1 LIRQTTIPA
10 TVGSL
15 RESFAGPRMNKRPVI
30 VPASAS
36 DANARKRRS
45 GWNPDPHEARRDE
58 LDGHR
63 VPVHIVQSDRRLPA
77 ADGGK
82 SANHQAEKVFRMAA
96 SQPKTGNIRQALP
109 RVLVLADMPESG
121 EWLVREVL
129 LPKGFPAEVARPDSA
144 PADVLAVDLTQLQGL
159 QVTGLRQRREQ
170 GETAPAIVMASRINP
185 ELARDLFR
193 LGVRDFLLKPCKPDD
208 IVQSLLN
215 AYRQSAVQAGERQN
229 VEELRANIEQL
240 RRRNEELRSLL
251 DIGRAVTQT
260 RQADLLLRQIVEAAA
275 YLTGAEDA
283 GVYMLE
289 EISGDIILRASK
301 EAQGGRAM
309 TNRIPVSDE
318 FVNQVVKSG
327 QTVVRQRSGQVN
339 LKVKTGYM
347 VQTLANV
354 PIWVEGRIGGVLG
367 VYNRTSQVNFS
378 EHHVQLLRGL
388 AAWAGVALERL
399 MRSTAA
405 GEAAPVS
412 GTAPLPSVVSPAEFR
427 QAMMTFIAEV
437 AKVVGTNPNLP
448 NRANLWKLRAQVEE
462 WLKRLPAEGKL
473 TAPPPTGTEV
483 FQYRKVIGDAL
494 LAVRQAAGSR
504 KVPILTQLAGEF
516 PNVFGNPQAAQTGLQ
531 TLIGWSIGRS
541 TRTPVDLVLFRL
553 KGGEPSGPFAIT
565 HADKLP
571 LGEWVVLSIVDSGP
585 ALTQA
590 ELTDIRRQTAQ
601 VQPTTPLG
609 AAYRQ
614 IRSGQG
620 LLWVEGSTEP
630 VTIYVGFRAAV

>member
-1 LIRQTTIPA
+1 
-10 TVGSL
+10 
-15 RESFAGPRMNKRPVI
+15 
-30 VPASAS
+30 
-36 DANARKRRS
+36 
-45 GWNPDPHEARRDE
+45 
-58 LDGHR
+58 
-63 VPVHIVQSDRRLPA
+63 
-77 ADGGK
+77 
-82 SANHQAEKVFRMAA
+82 MAA
-96 SQPKTGNIRQALP
+96 TPSKTGNIRQALP

-129 LPKGFPAEVARPDSA
+129 LPRGFPAEVARPDSP
-144 PADVLAVDLTQLQGL
+144 PADVLAIDLTQLQGL

-170 GETAPAIVMASRINP
+170 GQTAPAIVMASRINP

-193 LGVRDFLLKPCKPDD
+193 LGVKDFLLKPCKPDE

-215 AYRQSAVQAGERQN
+215 AFRLSTVQAGERQS
-229 VEELRANIEQL
+229 VDELRANIEQL

-251 DIGRAVTQT
+251 DVGRAVTQT

-283 GVYMLE
+283 GIYMLE
-289 EISGDIILRASK
+289 ETSGDIILRASK

-309 TNRIPVSDE
+309 TNRISVSDE
-318 FVNQVVKSG
+318 FVNQVIKSG
-327 QTVVRQRSGQVN
+327 QTVVRQKSGQVN

-399 MRSTAA
+399 AHAGGAEATA
-405 GEAAPVS
+405 VT
-412 GTAPLPSVVSPAEFR
+412 GTAPLPAAVSPAEFR

-462 WLKRLPAEGKL
+462 WLKRLPAEPKVAPTAFAGK
-473 TAPPPTGTEV
+473 EV
-483 FQYRKVIGDAL
+483 FQYRKAIGDAL
-494 LAVRQAAGSR
+494 MAVRSAAEMK
-504 KVPILTQLAGEF
+504 KVPILTQMAGDF
-516 PNVFGNPQAAQTGLQ
+516 PNVFGNSEAAQSGLQ
-531 TLIGWSIGRS
+531 TLFGWSIARS
-541 TRTPVDLVLFRL
+541 NRTPIDLVLFRL
-553 KGGEPSGPFAIT
+553 KGGEPSGPFAINN
-565 HADKLP
+565 ADKLP

-585 ALTQA
+585 ALTSA
-590 ELTDIRRQTAQ
+590 ELAEIRKQTAQ
-601 VQPTTPLG
+601 IQMVSPMG
-609 AAYRQ
+609 AANRQ
-614 IRSGQG
+614 IRAGGG
-620 LLWVEGSTEP
+620 LLWVEGSSEP
-630 VTIYVGFRAAV
+630 VTIYVGFRAAA

>member
-1 LIRQTTIPA
+1 MPASQTSQ
-10 TVGSL
+10 VGS
-15 RESFAGPRMNKRPVI
+15 
-30 VPASAS
+30 
-36 DANARKRRS
+36 
-45 GWNPDPHEARRDE
+45 
-58 LDGHR
+58 
-63 VPVHIVQSDRRLPA
+63 
-77 ADGGK
+77 
-82 SANHQAEKVFRMAA
+82 
-96 SQPKTGNIRQALP
+96 RQGLP

-129 LPKGFPAEVARPDSA
+129 LPRGFAAEVARPDSP
-144 PADVLAVDLTQLQGL
+144 PADVVAIDLTQLQGI
-159 QVTGLRQRREQ
+159 QVTGMRQRREQ
-170 GETAPAIVMASRINP
+170 GDTAPAIVMASRINP
-185 ELARDLFR
+185 ELARELFR
-193 LGVRDFLLKPCKPDD
+193 LGIRDFLLKPCKPDD
-208 IVQSLLN
+208 IVQSIMN
-215 AYRQSAVQAGERQN
+215 VFRQFSVQQGERQN
-229 VEELRANIEQL
+229 INELRANLEQL

-260 RQADLLLRQIVEAAA
+260 RQVDLLLRQIVEAAA

-283 GVYMLE
+283 GIYMLE
-289 EISGDIILRASK
+289 ETSGDIILRASK

-327 QTVVRQRSGQVN
+327 QTIVRQKDGQVN

-367 VYNRTSQVNFS
+367 VYSRTAQVNFG

-399 MRSTAA
+399 QRSADS
-405 GEAAPVS
+405 GES
-412 GTAPLPSVVSPAEFR
+412 TSITTGSLPGGIPPAEFR
-427 QAMMTFIAEV
+427 QVMTTFIAEV

-462 WLKRLPAEGKL
+462 WLRRMPVETKPAPVA
-473 TAPPPTGTEV
+473 APNGTEV
-483 FQYRKVIGDAL
+483 FPFRKAIGDAL
-494 LAVRQAAGSR
+494 QAVRQAAEMK
-504 KVPILTQLAGEF
+504 KVAILTQLAGDF
-516 PNVFGNPQAAQTGLQ
+516 PNVLGNIQAAQSGLQ
-531 TLIGWSIGRS
+531 TLFGWSIARS
-541 TRTPVDLVLFRL
+541 NRTSIDIVLFRL

-585 ALTQA
+585 PLTPQELA
-590 ELTDIRRQTAQ
+590 EIRRQTQQAQ
-601 VQPTTPLG
+601 AVSPLG

-614 IRSGQG
+614 IRAGQG
-620 LLWVEGSTEP
+620 LLWVEESAEP
-630 VTIYVGFRAAV
+630 VTIYVGFRAAA

>member
-1 LIRQTTIPA
+1 
-10 TVGSL
+10 
-15 RESFAGPRMNKRPVI
+15 
-30 VPASAS
+30 
-36 DANARKRRS
+36 
-45 GWNPDPHEARRDE
+45 
-58 LDGHR
+58 
-63 VPVHIVQSDRRLPA
+63 
-77 ADGGK
+77 
-82 SANHQAEKVFRMAA
+82 MAA
-96 SQPKTGNIRQALP
+96 SQSKTGNIRQALP

-129 LPKGFPAEVARPDSA
+129 LPRGFPAEVARPDSP
-144 PADVLAVDLTQLQGL
+144 PADVLAIDLTQLQGL

-193 LGVRDFLLKPCKPDD
+193 LGIKDFLLKPCKPDD

-215 AYRQSAVQAGERQN
+215 AFRQSAVQAGERQS
-229 VEELRANIEQL
+229 VDELRNNIEQL

-251 DIGRAVTQT
+251 DVGRAVTQT

-283 GVYMLE
+283 GIYMLE
-289 EISGDIILRASK
+289 ETSGDIILRASK

-318 FVNQVVKSG
+318 FVNQVIKSG
-327 QTVVRQRSGQVN
+327 QTVLRQKSGQVN

-367 VYNRTSQVNFS
+367 VYNRTAQVNFS

-399 MRSTAA
+399 LRAPA
-405 GEAAPVS
+405 GEAAPVT
-412 GTAPLPSVVSPAEFR
+412 GTSPLPAAVSPAEFR

-462 WLKRLPAEGKL
+462 WLKRLPAESKAS
-473 TAPPPTGTEV
+473 APLPAGSEV
-483 FQYRKVIGDAL
+483 FTYRKVIGDAL
-494 LAVRQAAGSR
+494 MAVRQAAEMK

-516 PNVFGNPQAAQTGLQ
+516 PNVFGNPQAAQSGLQ
-531 TLIGWSIGRS
+531 TLFGWSIARS
-541 TRTPVDLVLFRL
+541 NRTPIDMVLFRL

-565 HADKLP
+565 NADKLP

-585 ALTQA
+585 ALTQT
-590 ELTDIRRQTAQ
+590 ELSEIRRQTAQ
-601 VQPTTPLG
+601 IQMVSPLG
-609 AAYRQ
+609 AANRQ
-614 IRSGQG
+614 IRMGQG
-620 LLWVEGSTEP
+620 LLWVEGSSEP

>member
-1 LIRQTTIPA
+1 
-10 TVGSL
+10 
-15 RESFAGPRMNKRPVI
+15 
-30 VPASAS
+30 
-36 DANARKRRS
+36 
-45 GWNPDPHEARRDE
+45 
-58 LDGHR
+58 
-63 VPVHIVQSDRRLPA
+63 
-77 ADGGK
+77 
-82 SANHQAEKVFRMAA
+82 MAA
-96 SQPKTGNIRQALP
+96 TPSKTGNIRQALP

-129 LPKGFPAEVARPDSA
+129 LPRGFPAEVARPDSP
-144 PADVLAVDLTQLQGL
+144 PADVLAIDLTQLQGL

-170 GETAPAIVMASRINP
+170 GQSAPAIVMASRINP

-193 LGVRDFLLKPCKPDD
+193 LGVKDFLLKPCKPDD

-215 AYRQSAVQAGERQN
+215 AFRLSSVQAGERQS
-229 VEELRANIEQL
+229 VDELRANIEQL

-251 DIGRAVTQT
+251 DVGRAVTQT

-283 GVYMLE
+283 GIYMLE
-289 EISGDIILRASK
+289 ETSGEIILRASK

-309 TNRIPVSDE
+309 TNRISVSDE
-318 FVNQVVKSG
+318 FVNQVIKSG
-327 QTVVRQRSGQVN
+327 QTVVRQKSGQVN

-399 MRSTAA
+399 AHAGGAEATA
-405 GEAAPVS
+405 VT
-412 GTAPLPSVVSPAEFR
+412 GTAPLPVAVSPAEFR

-462 WLKRLPAEGKL
+462 WLKRLPAEPKVAPTAFAGK
-473 TAPPPTGTEV
+473 EV
-483 FQYRKVIGDAL
+483 FQYRKAIGDAL
-494 LAVRQAAGSR
+494 MAVRSAAEMK
-504 KVPILTQLAGEF
+504 KVAILTQMAGDF
-516 PNVFGNPQAAQTGLQ
+516 PNVFGNQEAAQSGLQ
-531 TLIGWSIGRS
+531 TLLGWSIARS
-541 TRTPVDLVLFRL
+541 NRTPIDLVLFRL
-553 KGGEPSGPFAIT
+553 KGGEPSGPFAINN
-565 HADKLP
+565 ADKLP

-585 ALTQA
+585 ALTSA
-590 ELTDIRRQTAQ
+590 ELAEIRKQTAQ
-601 VQPTTPLG
+601 IQMVSPMG
-609 AAYRQ
+609 AANRQ
-614 IRSGQG
+614 IRAGGG
-620 LLWVEGSTEP
+620 LLWVEGSSEP
-630 VTIYVGFRAAV
+630 VTIYVGFRAAA

>member
-1 LIRQTTIPA
+1 
-10 TVGSL
+10 
-15 RESFAGPRMNKRPVI
+15 
-30 VPASAS
+30 
-36 DANARKRRS
+36 
-45 GWNPDPHEARRDE
+45 
-58 LDGHR
+58 
-63 VPVHIVQSDRRLPA
+63 
-77 ADGGK
+77 
-82 SANHQAEKVFRMAA
+82 MAA
-96 SQPKTGNIRQALP
+96 SQGKTGNIRQALP

-129 LPKGFPAEVARPDSA
+129 APRGFPAEVARPDSP
-144 PADVLAVDLTQLQGL
+144 PADVLAIDLTQLQGL

-193 LGVRDFLLKPCKPDD
+193 LGIKDFLLKPCKPDD
-208 IVQSLLN
+208 IVQSILN
-215 AYRQSAVQAGERQN
+215 AFRQSAVQAGERQS
-229 VEELRANIEQL
+229 VDELRNNIEQL

-251 DIGRAVTQT
+251 DVGRAVTQT

-283 GVYMLE
+283 GIYMLE
-289 EISGDIILRASK
+289 ESSGDIILRASK
-301 EAQGGRAM
+301 ETQGGRAM

-318 FVNQVVKSG
+318 FVNQVIKSG
-327 QTVVRQRSGQVN
+327 QTIVRQKSGQVN

-367 VYNRTSQVNFS
+367 VYNRTAQVNFS

-399 MRSTAA
+399 LRAPA
-405 GEAAPVS
+405 GGGDAAPIP
-412 GTAPLPSVVSPAEFR
+412 GTSPLPAAVSPAEFR
-427 QAMMTFIAEV
+427 QAMMTFIGEV

-462 WLKRLPAEGKL
+462 WLKRIPPDTKAT
-473 TAPPPTGTEV
+473 TAPPVGGEV
-483 FQYRKVIGDAL
+483 FPYRKVIGDAL
-494 LAVRQAAGSR
+494 MGVRQAAEMK
-504 KVPILTQLAGEF
+504 KVPFLNQLSGEF
-516 PNVFGNPQAAQTGLQ
+516 PNVFGNPQAAQAGLQ
-531 TLIGWSIGRS
+531 TLLAWSISRS
-541 TRTPVDLVLFRL
+541 NRTPIDLVLFRL

-585 ALTQA
+585 ALSQGELA
-590 ELTDIRRQTAQ
+590 EIRRQTTQMQA
-601 VQPTTPLG
+601 TSPLG
-609 AAYRQ
+609 MANQQ
-614 IRSGQG
+614 IRAARG
-620 LLWVEGSTEP
+620 LVWVEESSEP
-630 VTIYVGFRAAV
+630 VTLYIGFRAAA

>member
-1 LIRQTTIPA
+1 MPASQTSQISSRQT
-10 TVGSL
+10 
-15 RESFAGPRMNKRPVI
+15 
-30 VPASAS
+30 
-36 DANARKRRS
+36 
-45 GWNPDPHEARRDE
+45 
-58 LDGHR
+58 
-63 VPVHIVQSDRRLPA
+63 
-77 ADGGK
+77 
-82 SANHQAEKVFRMAA
+82 
-96 SQPKTGNIRQALP
+96 LP

-129 LPKGFPAEVARPDSA
+129 LPRGFPAEVAKPDSP
-144 PADVLAVDLTQLQGL
+144 PADVIAIDLTQLQGI

-170 GETAPAIVMASRINP
+170 GDTAPAIVMASRINP
-185 ELARDLFR
+185 ELARELFR
-193 LGVRDFLLKPCKPDD
+193 LGIRDFLLKPCKPDD
-208 IVQSLLN
+208 IVQSIMGVF
-215 AYRQSAVQAGERQN
+215 RQSSVQLGERQSID
-229 VEELRANIEQL
+229 ELRVNLEQL

-283 GVYMLE
+283 GIYMLE
-289 EISGDIILRASK
+289 ETSGDIILRASK

-318 FVNQVVKSG
+318 FVSQVVKSG
-327 QTVVRQRSGQVN
+327 QTIVRQKSGQVN
-339 LKVKTGYM
+339 LKVKTGYI

-399 MRSTAA
+399 QRSA
-405 GEAAPVS
+405 GTGEVPATTTGS
-412 GTAPLPSVVSPAEFR
+412 LPGGISPAEFR

-462 WLKRLPAEGKL
+462 WLKRMPADTKP
-473 TAPPPTGTEV
+473 APIAPEGTEV
-483 FQYRKVIGDAL
+483 FAYRKAIGDAL
-494 LAVRQAAGSR
+494 QAVRPAAEMK
-504 KVPILTQLAGEF
+504 KVAILTQLAGEF
-516 PNVFGNPQAAQTGLQ
+516 PNVLGNAQAAQSGLQ
-531 TLIGWSIGRS
+531 TLFGWSIARNN
-541 TRTPVDLVLFRL
+541 RTSIDMVLFRL

-585 ALTQA
+585 PLASQELA
-590 ELTDIRRQTAQ
+590 EIRRQTQ
-601 VQPTTPLG
+601 NVQAVSPLG
-609 AAYRQ
+609 SAYRQ
-614 IRSGQG
+614 IRAGQG
-620 LLWVEGSTEP
+620 LLWVEESAEP
-630 VTIYVGFRAAV
+630 VTIYVGFRAAA

>member
-1 LIRQTTIPA
+1 
-10 TVGSL
+10 
-15 RESFAGPRMNKRPVI
+15 M
-30 VPASAS
+30 PASQTAQMNS
-36 DANARKRRS
+36 
-45 GWNPDPHEARRDE
+45 
-58 LDGHR
+58 
-63 VPVHIVQSDRRLPA
+63 
-77 ADGGK
+77 
-82 SANHQAEKVFRMAA
+82 
-96 SQPKTGNIRQALP
+96 RQALP

-129 LPKGFPAEVARPDSA
+129 LPRGFPAEVARPDSP
-144 PADVLAVDLTQLQGL
+144 PADIIAIDLTQLTGL
-159 QVTGLRQRREQ
+159 QVTGLRQRRDQ
-170 GETAPAIVMASRINP
+170 GDTAPAIIMASRINP
-185 ELARDLFR
+185 ELARELFH
-193 LGVRDFLLKPCKPDD
+193 LGIRDFLLKPCKPDD
-208 IVQSLLN
+208 IVQSIMSVS
-215 AYRQSAVQAGERQN
+215 RQSTVQQGERQN
-229 VEELRANIEQL
+229 IDELRINLEQL

-260 RQADLLLRQIVEAAA
+260 RQSDLLLRQIVEAAA

-289 EISGDIILRASK
+289 ETSGDIILRASK
-301 EAQGGRAM
+301 ESQGGRAM

-327 QTVVRQRSGQVN
+327 QTIVRQKSGEGS
-339 LKVKTGYM
+339 LKVKTGYI

-399 MRSTAA
+399 QRSAASGESTA
-405 GEAAPVS
+405 S
-412 GTAPLPSVVSPAEFR
+412 GTGQLPGAVSPAEFR

-462 WLKRLPAEGKL
+462 WLKRMPAEAKP
-473 TAPPPTGTEV
+473 APVAPVGTEV
-483 FQYRKVIGDAL
+483 FQYRKAIGDAL
-494 LAVRQAAGSR
+494 LAVRQAAEM
-504 KVPILTQLAGEF
+504 KKIAILTQLAGDF
-516 PNVFGNPQAAQTGLQ
+516 PNVLGNAQAAQSGLQ
-531 TLIGWSIGRS
+531 TLLGWSIARS
-541 TRTPVDLVLFRL
+541 NRTSIDMVLFRL

-585 ALTQA
+585 PLASQELAEIRKQTQQIQA
-590 ELTDIRRQTAQ
+590 
-601 VQPTTPLG
+601 VSPLG

-614 IRSGQG
+614 IRAGGG
-620 LLWVEGSTEP
+620 LLWVEESAEP
-630 VTIYVGFRAAV
+630 VTIYIGFRAAA

>member
-1 LIRQTTIPA
+1 
-10 TVGSL
+10 
-15 RESFAGPRMNKRPVI
+15 
-30 VPASAS
+30 
-36 DANARKRRS
+36 
-45 GWNPDPHEARRDE
+45 
-58 LDGHR
+58 
-63 VPVHIVQSDRRLPA
+63 
-77 ADGGK
+77 
-82 SANHQAEKVFRMAA
+82 MAA
-96 SQPKTGNIRQALP
+96 TPSKTGNIRQALP

-129 LPKGFPAEVARPDSA
+129 LPRGFPAEVARPDSP
-144 PADVLAVDLTQLQGL
+144 PADVLAIDLTQLQGL

-170 GETAPAIVMASRINP
+170 GQTAPAIVMASRINP

-193 LGVRDFLLKPCKPDD
+193 LGVKDFLLKPCKPDD

-215 AYRQSAVQAGERQN
+215 AFRLSTVQAGERQS
-229 VEELRANIEQL
+229 VDELRANIEQL

-251 DIGRAVTQT
+251 DVGRAVTQT

-283 GVYMLE
+283 GIYMLE
-289 EISGDIILRASK
+289 ETSGDIILRASK

-309 TNRIPVSDE
+309 TNRISVSDE
-318 FVNQVVKSG
+318 FVNQVIKSG
-327 QTVVRQRSGQVN
+327 QTVVRQKSGQVN

-399 MRSTAA
+399 AHAGGAEATA
-405 GEAAPVS
+405 VT
-412 GTAPLPSVVSPAEFR
+412 GTAPLPAAVSPAEFR

-462 WLKRLPAEGKL
+462 WLKRLPAEPKVAPTAFAGK
-473 TAPPPTGTEV
+473 EV
-483 FQYRKVIGDAL
+483 FQYRKAIGDAL
-494 LAVRQAAGSR
+494 MAVRSAAEMK
-504 KVPILTQLAGEF
+504 KVPILTQMAGDF
-516 PNVFGNPQAAQTGLQ
+516 PNVFGNSEAAQSGLQ
-531 TLIGWSIGRS
+531 TLFGWSIARS
-541 TRTPVDLVLFRL
+541 NRTPIDLVLFRL
-553 KGGEPSGPFAIT
+553 KGGEPSGPFAINN
-565 HADKLP
+565 ADKLP

-585 ALTQA
+585 ALTGA
-590 ELTDIRRQTAQ
+590 ELAEIRKQTAQ
-601 VQPTTPLG
+601 IQMVSPMG
-609 AAYRQ
+609 AANRQ
-614 IRSGQG
+614 IRAGGG
-620 LLWVEGSTEP
+620 LLWVEGSSEP
-630 VTIYVGFRAAV
+630 VTIYVGFRAAA

>member
-1 LIRQTTIPA
+1 MTAQTKTGSIRQ
-10 TVGSL
+10 S
-15 RESFAGPRMNKRPVI
+15 
-30 VPASAS
+30 
-36 DANARKRRS
+36 
-45 GWNPDPHEARRDE
+45 
-58 LDGHR
+58 
-63 VPVHIVQSDRRLPA
+63 
-77 ADGGK
+77 
-82 SANHQAEKVFRMAA
+82 
-96 SQPKTGNIRQALP
+96 LP

-129 LPKGFPAEVARPDSA
+129 LPRGFAAEVARPDSP
-144 PADVLAVDLTQLQGL
+144 PADVLAIDLTQLQGL

-193 LGVRDFLLKPCKPDD
+193 LGVKDFLLKPCKPDD
-208 IVQSLLN
+208 IAQSILN
-215 AYRQSAVQAGERQN
+215 AFRLSAVQAGERQS
-229 VEELRANIEQL
+229 VDELRANIEQL

-251 DIGRAVTQT
+251 DVGRAVTQT
-260 RQADLLLRQIVEAAA
+260 RQADLLLRQIVEAAV

-283 GVYMLE
+283 GIYMLE
-289 EISGDIILRASK
+289 ESSGDVILRASK

-367 VYNRTSQVNFS
+367 VYNRTSLVNFS

-399 MRSTAA
+399 QRSPGGDAA
-405 GEAAPVS
+405 SAG
-412 GTAPLPSVVSPAEFR
+412 GTSPLPAAVTPAEFR

-448 NRANLWKLRAQVEE
+448 NRANLWKLRSQVEE
-462 WLKRLPAEGKL
+462 WLKRLPADVKPAAV
-473 TAPPPTGTEV
+473 APAGSEV
-483 FQYRKVIGDAL
+483 FAYRKVVGDAL
-494 LAVRQAAGSR
+494 QAVRQAADM
-504 KVPILTQLAGEF
+504 KKTPILTQLAGEF
-516 PNVFGNPQAAQTGLQ
+516 PNVFGNPEAAQSGLQ
-531 TLIGWSIGRS
+531 TLLGWSIARS
-541 TRTPVDLVLFRL
+541 NRTPIDLVLFRL
-553 KGGEPSGPFAIT
+553 KGGEPSGPFAINN
-565 HADKLP
+565 ADKLP

-585 ALTQA
+585 ALTQSELA
-590 ELTDIRRQTAQ
+590 ELRRQTTQ
-601 VQPTTPLG
+601 QMVSPLG
-609 AAYRQ
+609 AANRQ
-614 IRSGQG
+614 IRTG
-620 LLWVEGSTEP
+620 LGLVWVEESSEP

>member
-1 LIRQTTIPA
+1 
-10 TVGSL
+10 
-15 RESFAGPRMNKRPVI
+15 
-30 VPASAS
+30 
-36 DANARKRRS
+36 
-45 GWNPDPHEARRDE
+45 
-58 LDGHR
+58 
-63 VPVHIVQSDRRLPA
+63 
-77 ADGGK
+77 
-82 SANHQAEKVFRMAA
+82 MAA
-96 SQPKTGNIRQALP
+96 AQSKTGNAKQALP

-129 LPKGFPAEVARPDSA
+129 LPRGFAAELARPDSP
-144 PADVLAVDLTQLQGL
+144 PADVLAIDLTQLQGL

-193 LGVRDFLLKPCKPDD
+193 LGIKDFLLKPCKPDD

-215 AYRQSAVQAGERQN
+215 AFRQSAVMAGERQS
-229 VEELRANIEQL
+229 VDELRANIEQL

-251 DIGRAVTQT
+251 DVGRAVTQT

-283 GVYMLE
+283 GIYMLE
-289 EISGDIILRASK
+289 ETSGEIILRASK

-327 QTVVRQRSGQVN
+327 QTIVRQKSGQVN

-367 VYNRTSQVNFS
+367 VYNRASQVNFS

-399 MRSTAA
+399 LRSPA
-405 GEAAPVS
+405 GDAAPVS
-412 GTAPLPSVVSPAEFR
+412 GTSPLPAAVSPAEFR

-462 WLKRLPAEGKL
+462 WLKRLPAEPKV
-473 TAPPPTGTEV
+473 APPAPAGTEV
-483 FQYRKVIGDAL
+483 FQYRKAIGEAL
-494 LAVRQAAGSR
+494 QAVRQAAEMK

-516 PNVFGNPQAAQTGLQ
+516 PNVFGNPQAAQSGLQ
-531 TLIGWSIGRS
+531 TLFGWSIARS
-541 TRTPVDLVLFRL
+541 NRTPIDMVLFRL

-585 ALTQA
+585 ALTPA
-590 ELTDIRRQTAQ
+590 EASEIRKQTAQ
-601 VQPTTPLG
+601 IQMVSPLG
-609 AAYRQ
+609 AANRQ
-614 IRSGQG
+614 IRAGQG
-620 LLWVEGSTEP
+620 LLWVEEGSEP
-630 VTIYVGFRAAV
+630 VTIYVGFRAAA

>member
-1 LIRQTTIPA
+1 
-10 TVGSL
+10 
-15 RESFAGPRMNKRPVI
+15 M
-30 VPASAS
+30 PASQTAQMNS
-36 DANARKRRS
+36 
-45 GWNPDPHEARRDE
+45 
-58 LDGHR
+58 
-63 VPVHIVQSDRRLPA
+63 
-77 ADGGK
+77 
-82 SANHQAEKVFRMAA
+82 
-96 SQPKTGNIRQALP
+96 RQALP

-129 LPKGFPAEVARPDSA
+129 LPRGFPAEVAKPDSP
-144 PADVLAVDLTQLQGL
+144 PADLLAIDLTQLTGL
-159 QVTGLRQRREQ
+159 QVTGLRQRRDQ
-170 GETAPAIVMASRINP
+170 GDTAPAIIMASRINP
-185 ELARDLFR
+185 ELARELFR
-193 LGVRDFLLKPCKPDD
+193 LGIRDFLLKPCKPDD
-208 IVQSLLN
+208 IVQSIMN
-215 AYRQSAVQAGERQN
+215 VARQSVVQQGERQN
-229 VEELRANIEQL
+229 IDELRINLEQL

-260 RQADLLLRQIVEAAA
+260 RQSDLLLRQIVEAAA

-289 EISGDIILRASK
+289 ETSGDIILRASK
-301 EAQGGRAM
+301 ESQGGRAM

-327 QTVVRQRSGQVN
+327 QTIVRQKSGEAN
-339 LKVKTGYM
+339 LKVKTGYI

-399 MRSTAA
+399 QRTAA
-405 GEAAPVS
+405 SGESAVP
-412 GTAPLPSVVSPAEFR
+412 GTGQLPGAVSPAEFR

-462 WLKRLPAEGKL
+462 WLKRMPAEAKP
-473 TAPPPTGTEV
+473 APVAPAGTEV
-483 FQYRKVIGDAL
+483 FQYRKAIGDAL
-494 LAVRQAAGSR
+494 QAVRQAAEM
-504 KVPILTQLAGEF
+504 KKIAILTQLAGDF
-516 PNVFGNPQAAQTGLQ
+516 PNVLGNAQAAQSGLQ
-531 TLIGWSIGRS
+531 TLLGWSIARS
-541 TRTPVDLVLFRL
+541 NRTSIDMVLFRL

-585 ALTQA
+585 PLASQELA
-590 ELTDIRRQTAQ
+590 EIRRQTQQIQA
-601 VQPTTPLG
+601 VSPLG

-614 IRSGQG
+614 IRAGGG
-620 LLWVEGSTEP
+620 LLWVEESAEP
-630 VTIYVGFRAAV
+630 VTIYIGFRAAA

>member
-1 LIRQTTIPA
+1 
-10 TVGSL
+10 
-15 RESFAGPRMNKRPVI
+15 M
-30 VPASAS
+30 
-36 DANARKRRS
+36 
-45 GWNPDPHEARRDE
+45 
-58 LDGHR
+58 
-63 VPVHIVQSDRRLPA
+63 
-77 ADGGK
+77 ADTP
-82 SANHQAEKVFRMAA
+82 S
-96 SQPKTGNIRQALP
+96 KTGSIRQALP

-129 LPKGFPAEVARPDSA
+129 LPRGFPAEVARPDSP
-144 PADVLAVDLTQLQGL
+144 PADVLAVELTQLQGL

-193 LGVRDFLLKPCKPDD
+193 LGVKDFLLKPCKPDD

-215 AYRQSAVQAGERQN
+215 AYRQSSVQAGERQN
-229 VEELRANIEQL
+229 VDELRANIEQL
-240 RRRNEELRSLL
+240 RRRNEELRSLI
-251 DIGRAVTQT
+251 DVGRAVTQT

-283 GVYMLE
+283 GIYMLE
-289 EISGDIILRASK
+289 ETSGEIILRASK

-327 QTVVRQRSGQVN
+327 QTVVRQKNGQVN

-399 MRSTAA
+399 AHLSGA
-405 GEAAPVS
+405 EAAQVT
-412 GTAPLPSVVSPAEFR
+412 GTSPLPAAISPAEFR

-462 WLKRLPAEGKL
+462 WLKRLPAEPKP
-473 TAPPPTGTEV
+473 TPQAPAGTQA

-494 LAVRQAAGSR
+494 MAVRSAAEMK
-504 KVPILTQLAGEF
+504 KVPVLTQLAGEF
-516 PNVFGNPQAAQTGLQ
+516 PNVFGNPEAVQSGLQ
-531 TLIGWSIGRS
+531 TLFGWTIARS
-541 TRTPVDLVLFRL
+541 NRTPIDMVLFRL
-553 KGGEPSGPFAIT
+553 KGGEPSGPFAISN
-565 HADKLP
+565 ADKLP

-585 ALTQA
+585 ALTSA
-590 ELTDIRRQTAQ
+590 ELAEIRKQTAQ
-601 VQPTTPLG
+601 IQMISPLG
-609 AAYRQ
+609 SANRQ
-614 IRSGQG
+614 IRIGGG
-620 LLWVEGSTEP
+620 LLWVETSGEP

>member
-1 LIRQTTIPA
+1 
-10 TVGSL
+10 
-15 RESFAGPRMNKRPVI
+15 
-30 VPASAS
+30 
-36 DANARKRRS
+36 
-45 GWNPDPHEARRDE
+45 
-58 LDGHR
+58 
-63 VPVHIVQSDRRLPA
+63 
-77 ADGGK
+77 
-82 SANHQAEKVFRMAA
+82 MAA
-96 SQPKTGNIRQALP
+96 TPSKTGNIRQALP
-109 RVLVLADMPESG
+109 RVLVLADMPESA

-129 LPKGFPAEVARPDSA
+129 LPRGFPAEVARPDSP
-144 PADVLAVDLTQLQGL
+144 PADVLAIELTQLQGL

-193 LGVRDFLLKPCKPDD
+193 LGVKDFLLKPCKPDD

-215 AYRQSAVQAGERQN
+215 AFRQSSVQAGERQS
-229 VEELRANIEQL
+229 VDELRANIEQL

-251 DIGRAVTQT
+251 DVGRAVTQT

-283 GVYMLE
+283 GIYMLE
-289 EISGDIILRASK
+289 ETSGEIILRASK

-309 TNRIPVSDE
+309 TNRIPVSDD

-327 QTVVRQRSGQVN
+327 QTVVRQKDGQAN
-339 LKVKTGYM
+339 LKVKTGYI

-399 MRSTAA
+399 LRSPGGEGDA
-405 GEAAPVS
+405 GPMS
-412 GTAPLPSVVSPAEFR
+412 GTSPLPAAVSPAEFR

-462 WLKRLPAEGKL
+462 WLKRLPAEPRA
-473 TAPPPTGTEV
+473 APAAPAGTEV
-483 FQYRKVIGDAL
+483 FQYRKAIGDAL
-494 LAVRQAAGSR
+494 LAVRPAAEMK
-504 KVPILTQLAGEF
+504 KVAILTQMAGEF
-516 PNVFGNPQAAQTGLQ
+516 PNVFGNSQAAQSGLQ
-531 TLIGWSIGRS
+531 TLLGWSIARS
-541 TRTPVDLVLFRL
+541 NRTPIDLVLFRL
-553 KGGEPSGPFAIT
+553 KGGEPSGPFAINN
-565 HADKLP
+565 ADKLP

-585 ALTQA
+585 ALTSA
-590 ELTDIRRQTAQ
+590 ELAEVRKQTAQ
-601 VQPTTPLG
+601 IQMVSPLG
-609 AAYRQ
+609 AANRH
-614 IRSGQG
+614 IRAGQG
-620 LLWVEGSTEP
+620 LLWVEGSSEP
-630 VTIYVGFRAAV
+630 VTIYVGFRAAA

>member
-1 LIRQTTIPA
+1 
-10 TVGSL
+10 
-15 RESFAGPRMNKRPVI
+15 
-30 VPASAS
+30 
-36 DANARKRRS
+36 
-45 GWNPDPHEARRDE
+45 
-58 LDGHR
+58 
-63 VPVHIVQSDRRLPA
+63 
-77 ADGGK
+77 
-82 SANHQAEKVFRMAA
+82 MAA
-96 SQPKTGNIRQALP
+96 SQSKTGNIRQALP

-129 LPKGFPAEVARPDSA
+129 LPRGFPAEVARPDSP
-144 PADVLAVDLTQLQGL
+144 PADVLAIDLTQLQGL

-193 LGVRDFLLKPCKPDD
+193 LGIKDFLLKPCKPDD

-215 AYRQSAVQAGERQN
+215 AFRQSAVQAGERQS
-229 VEELRANIEQL
+229 VDELRNNIEQL

-251 DIGRAVTQT
+251 DVGRAVTQT

-283 GVYMLE
+283 GIYMLE
-289 EISGDIILRASK
+289 ETSGDIILRASK

-318 FVNQVVKSG
+318 FVNQVIKSG
-327 QTVVRQRSGQVN
+327 QTVLRQRSGQVN

-367 VYNRTSQVNFS
+367 VYNRTAQVNFS

-399 MRSTAA
+399 LRAPA
-405 GEAAPVS
+405 GEAAPVT
-412 GTAPLPSVVSPAEFR
+412 GTSPLPAAVSPAEFR

-462 WLKRLPAEGKL
+462 WLKRLPAESKAS
-473 TAPPPTGTEV
+473 APLPAGSEV
-483 FQYRKVIGDAL
+483 FTYRKVIGDAL
-494 LAVRQAAGSR
+494 MAVRQAAEMK

-516 PNVFGNPQAAQTGLQ
+516 PNVFGNPQAAQSGLQ
-531 TLIGWSIGRS
+531 TLFGWSIARS
-541 TRTPVDLVLFRL
+541 NRTPIDMVLFRL

-565 HADKLP
+565 NADKLP

-585 ALTQA
+585 ALTQT
-590 ELTDIRRQTAQ
+590 ELSEIRRQTAQ
-601 VQPTTPLG
+601 IQMVSPLG
-609 AAYRQ
+609 AANRQ
-614 IRSGQG
+614 IRMGQG
-620 LLWVEGSTEP
+620 LLWVEGSSEP

>member
-1 LIRQTTIPA
+1 M
-10 TVGSL
+10 V
-15 RESFAGPRMNKRPVI
+15 EI
-30 VPASAS
+30 VFST
-36 DANARKRRS
+36 
-45 GWNPDPHEARRDE
+45 
-58 LDGHR
+58 
-63 VPVHIVQSDRRLPA
+63 
-77 ADGGK
+77 
-82 SANHQAEKVFRMAA
+82 AEQDFRMAT
-96 SQPKTGNIRQALP
+96 SPSKTGNIRQALP

-129 LPKGFPAEVARPDSA
+129 LPRGFPSEVARPDSP
-144 PADVLAVDLTQLQGL
+144 PADVLAIDLTQLQGL

-185 ELARDLFR
+185 ELARDLFH
-193 LGVRDFLLKPCKPDD
+193 LGVKDFLLKPCKPDD
-208 IVQSLLN
+208 IAQSLMT
-215 AYRQSAVQAGERQN
+215 AFRQSAAQAGQMQN
-229 VEELRANIEQL
+229 VDELRVNIEQL

-251 DIGRAVTQT
+251 DVGRAVTQT
-260 RQADLLLRQIVEAAA
+260 RQVDLLLRQIVEAAV

-283 GVYMLE
+283 GIYMLE
-289 EISGDIILRASK
+289 ESSGDIILRASK

-309 TNRIPVSDE
+309 TNRISVSDE
-318 FVNQVVKSG
+318 FVNQVIKSG
-327 QTVVRQRSGQVN
+327 QTIVRQKTGQLN

-367 VYNRTSQVNFS
+367 IYNRTSQVNFS

-399 MRSTAA
+399 ARSS
-405 GEAAPVS
+405 GEETGPVS
-412 GTAPLPSVVSPAEFR
+412 GTSPLPAAVSPAEFR

-462 WLKRLPAEGKL
+462 WLKRLPAEPKVA
-473 TAPPPTGTEV
+473 APAPAGSEMFT
-483 FQYRKVIGDAL
+483 FRKVIGEAL
-494 LAVRQAAGSR
+494 LAVRQAAEMK

-516 PNVFGNPQAAQTGLQ
+516 PNVYGNPQAAQSGLQ
-531 TLIGWSIGRS
+531 TLFGWSIARS
-541 TRTPVDLVLFRL
+541 NRTPIDLVLFRL

-585 ALTQA
+585 ALTA
-590 ELTDIRRQTAQ
+590 TELGEIRKQTAQ
-601 VQPTTPLG
+601 VQTVSPLG
-609 AAYRQ
+609 AANRQ
-614 IRSGQG
+614 IRTAQG
-620 LLWVEGSTEP
+620 LLWVEESSEP

>member
-1 LIRQTTIPA
+1 
-10 TVGSL
+10 
-15 RESFAGPRMNKRPVI
+15 
-30 VPASAS
+30 
-36 DANARKRRS
+36 
-45 GWNPDPHEARRDE
+45 
-58 LDGHR
+58 
-63 VPVHIVQSDRRLPA
+63 
-77 ADGGK
+77 
-82 SANHQAEKVFRMAA
+82 MAA
-96 SQPKTGNIRQALP
+96 TQSKTGNMRQALP

-129 LPKGFPAEVARPDSA
+129 LPRGFPAEVARPDSP
-144 PADVLAVDLTQLQGL
+144 PADVLAIDLTQLQGL

-170 GETAPAIVMASRINP
+170 GERAPAIVMASRINP

-193 LGVRDFLLKPCKPDD
+193 LGAKDFLLKPCKPDD
-208 IVQSLLN
+208 IVQSILN
-215 AYRQSAVQAGERQN
+215 AYHQSAVQVGERQSMD
-229 VEELRANIEQL
+229 ELRNNIEQL

-251 DIGRAVTQT
+251 DVGRAVTQT

-283 GVYMLE
+283 GIYMLE
-289 EISGDIILRASK
+289 ETSGDIILRASK
-301 EAQGGRAM
+301 ESQGGRAM

-318 FVNQVVKSG
+318 FVNQVIKSG
-327 QTVVRQRSGQVN
+327 QTVVRQKSGQVN

-367 VYNRTSQVNFS
+367 VYNRTALMNFS

-388 AAWAGVALERL
+388 AAWAGVAIERL
-399 MRSTAA
+399 NRAPA
-405 GEAAPVS
+405 GEVSPVT
-412 GTAPLPSVVSPAEFR
+412 GTSPLPAAVTPAEFR

-462 WLKRLPAEGKL
+462 WLKRLPAESKAA
-473 TAPPPTGTEV
+473 APGPPGTEV
-483 FQYRKVIGDAL
+483 FVYRKVIGDAVM
-494 LAVRQAAGSR
+494 AVRQAAEMR

-516 PNVFGNPQAAQTGLQ
+516 PNVFGNPQAAQSGLQ
-531 TLIGWSIGRS
+531 TLFGWSIARS
-541 TRTPVDLVLFRL
+541 NRTPIDLVLFRL

-565 HADKLP
+565 NADKLP

-585 ALTQA
+585 ALTQS
-590 ELTDIRRQTAQ
+590 ELSEIRRQTAQ
-601 VQPTTPLG
+601 MQPVSPLG
-609 AAYRQ
+609 AANRQ

-620 LLWVEGSTEP
+620 LLWVEGTSEP

>member
-1 LIRQTTIPA
+1 
-10 TVGSL
+10 
-15 RESFAGPRMNKRPVI
+15 
-30 VPASAS
+30 
-36 DANARKRRS
+36 
-45 GWNPDPHEARRDE
+45 
-58 LDGHR
+58 
-63 VPVHIVQSDRRLPA
+63 
-77 ADGGK
+77 
-82 SANHQAEKVFRMAA
+82 MAA
-96 SQPKTGNIRQALP
+96 SQSKTGNIRQALP

-129 LPKGFPAEVARPDSA
+129 LPRGFPAEVARPDSP
-144 PADVLAVDLTQLQGL
+144 PADVLAIDLTQLQGL

-170 GETAPAIVMASRINP
+170 GENSPAIVMASRINP

-193 LGVRDFLLKPCKPDD
+193 LGIKDFLLKPCKPDD
-208 IVQSLLN
+208 IVQAILN
-215 AYRQSAVQAGERQN
+215 AFRQSAVQAGERQS
-229 VEELRANIEQL
+229 VDELRSNIEQL

-251 DIGRAVTQT
+251 DVGRAVTQT

-283 GVYMLE
+283 GIYMLE
-289 EISGDIILRASK
+289 ETSGDVILRASK

-318 FVNQVVKSG
+318 FVSQVIKSG
-327 QTVVRQRSGQVN
+327 QTIVRQKSGQVN

-399 MRSTAA
+399 LRAPA
-405 GEAAPVS
+405 GGESVPVS
-412 GTAPLPSVVSPAEFR
+412 GTAPLPAAVSPAEFR

-462 WLKRLPAEGKL
+462 WLKRLPAETKP
-473 TAPPPTGTEV
+473 TTPPPAGTEV
-483 FQYRKVIGDAL
+483 FQYRKAIGEAL
-494 LAVRQAAGSR
+494 LAVRQAAEMK

-516 PNVFGNPQAAQTGLQ
+516 PNVFGNPQAAQSGLQ
-531 TLIGWSIGRS
+531 TLFGWSIARNN
-541 TRTPVDLVLFRL
+541 RTPIDLVLFRL

-585 ALTQA
+585 ALTQT
-590 ELTDIRRQTAQ
+590 ELGEIRRQTTQ
-601 VQPTTPLG
+601 MQMISPLG

-614 IRSGQG
+614 IRAGMG
-620 LLWVEGSTEP
+620 LLWVEESSEP
-630 VTIYVGFRAAV
+630 VTIYVGFRAAA

>member
-1 LIRQTTIPA
+1 
-10 TVGSL
+10 
-15 RESFAGPRMNKRPVI
+15 M
-30 VPASAS
+30 PAS
-36 DANARKRRS
+36 
-45 GWNPDPHEARRDE
+45 
-58 LDGHR
+58 
-63 VPVHIVQSDRRLPA
+63 QT
-77 ADGGK
+77 
-82 SANHQAEKVFRMAA
+82 
-96 SQPKTGNIRQALP
+96 SQVNSRPALP

-129 LPKGFPAEVARPDSA
+129 LPRGFPAEVAKPDSP
-144 PADVLAVDLTQLQGL
+144 PADVIAIDLTQLQGI

-170 GETAPAIVMASRINP
+170 GDTAPAIVMASRINP
-185 ELARDLFR
+185 ELARELFR
-193 LGVRDFLLKPCKPDD
+193 LGIRDFLLKPCKPDD
-208 IVQSLLN
+208 IVQSIMGVF
-215 AYRQSAVQAGERQN
+215 RQSSVQQGDRQSID
-229 VEELRANIEQL
+229 ELRINLEQL

-283 GVYMLE
+283 GIYMLE
-289 EISGDIILRASK
+289 ESSGDIILRASK

-318 FVNQVVKSG
+318 FVSQVVKSG
-327 QTVVRQRSGQVN
+327 QTIVRQKSGQVS

-354 PIWVEGRIGGVLG
+354 PVWVEGKIGGVLG
-367 VYNRTSQVNFS
+367 VYNRTSEANFS

-399 MRSTAA
+399 QRSTTS
-405 GEAAPVS
+405 GESSPPTTGA
-412 GTAPLPSVVSPAEFR
+412 LPGGISPAEFR
-427 QAMMTFIAEV
+427 QVMMTFIAEV

-462 WLKRLPAEGKL
+462 WLKRMPAESKL
-473 TAPPPTGTEV
+473 APVAPVGTEV
-483 FQYRKVIGDAL
+483 FPFRKVIGDAL
-494 LAVRQAAGSR
+494 QAVRQAAEMK
-504 KVPILTQLAGEF
+504 KVAILTQLAGEF
-516 PNVFGNPQAAQTGLQ
+516 PSVLGNAQAAQSGLQ
-531 TLIGWSIGRS
+531 TLFGWSVARNN
-541 TRTPVDLVLFRL
+541 RTSIDMVLFRL

-585 ALTQA
+585 PLAPQ
-590 ELTDIRRQTAQ
+590 ELADIRRQTQQ
-601 VQPTTPLG
+601 VQAVSPLG

-614 IRSGQG
+614 IRAGQG
-620 LLWVEGSTEP
+620 LLWVEESAEP
-630 VTIYVGFRAAV
+630 VTIYVGFRAAA